1 MKASRS
7 SGMYISGGR
16 SYYYTSGGRS
26 YYTSGGRSKL
36 VTYFTSL
43 IQIHGRNA
51 RVMQINGRN
60 VRVVLGTTGETL
72 YLVNVRHTIH
82 IYRRASVAIL
92 AQASWL
98 KLILHS
104 SSDASFGD
112 PCTIGP
118 HNDDLDACTID
129 TCSC

>member
-26 YYTSGGRSKL
+26 YYTTGGRSEL
-36 VTYFTSL
+36 VTYFSSL

-51 RVMQINGRN
+51 RDMQINGRN

-72 YLVNVRHTIH
+72 YLVNVRQTIH
-82 IYRRASVAIL
+82 IY
-92 AQASWL
+92 
-98 KLILHS
+98 
-104 SSDASFGD
+104 
-112 PCTIGP
+112 
-118 HNDDLDACTID
+118 
-129 TCSC
+129 

>member
-51 RVMQINGRN
+51 RVMQIHGRN

-72 YLVNVRHTIH
+72 
-82 IYRRASVAIL
+82 
-92 AQASWL
+92 
-98 KLILHS
+98 
-104 SSDASFGD
+104 
-112 PCTIGP
+112 
-118 HNDDLDACTID
+118 
-129 TCSC
+129 